1 MKYYN
6 TNHEKN
12 ATRITILILI
22 IVGLILFY
30 VNTPSYL
37 DPPEEYGVA
46 VNFGSTDFGSGNQPL
61 ANPMKSEVSKVT
73 ETSESTSKQET
84 TTDTSSKVEELMT
97 QESEESIAIK
107 KQKAAEAERKRI
119 ELERQ
124 KAEEIKRKEQE
135 AKTKNLDN
143 LIGGIK
149 NAKGEDK
156 SGEGDDT
163 NSPGNKGQL
172 NGNPYAPSYFGGAGN
187 GNGSVGS
194 GLNGRGKPTKQIFKQ
209 DCNEYGLVVV
219 KIEVN
224 RQGKV
229 ISATP
234 GIKGSTNTHPCLLAP
249 AKKVAESHKWSSD
262 PKAPARQIGFVSV
275 NFTQNN

>member
-6 TNHEKN
+6 TKHEKN
-12 ATRITILILI
+12 ATRITILILL
-22 IVGLILFY
+22 IVFLIMFF
-30 VNTPSYL
+30 VGPPYL

-46 VNFGSTDFGSGNQPL
+46 VNFGTTDFGSGNQVL
-61 ANPMKSEVSKVT
+61 ANPIKSEISEVT
-73 ETSESTSKQET
+73 ETTQSTSEQESTP
-84 TTDTSSKVEELMT
+84 DTSSKVEELMT

-107 KQKAAEAERKRI
+107 KQKAAEAERQRI
-119 ELERQ
+119 EREKQ
-124 KAEEIKRKEQE
+124 KAEEKKRIEQE
-135 AKTKNLDN
+135 AKIKNLDN
-143 LIGGIK
+143 IIGGVK
-149 NAKGEDK
+149 NAKGKDK
-156 SGEGDDT
+156 GDEGDNSD
-163 NSPGNKGQL
+163 SPGNKGQL
-172 NGNPYAPSYFGGAGN
+172 NGNPYAPSYFGGSGN
-187 GNGSVGS
+187 GNGGVGS

-234 GIKGSTNTHPCLLAP
+234 GIKGSTNTHPCLLGP
-249 AKKVAESHKWSSD
+249 AKKVAESHKWPSD
-262 PKAPARQIGFVSV
+262 LKAPSRQIGFVSV